1 MDMLTQTGVEMEIEY
16 NLTGSVED
24 YGMFTELGNA
34 AVHAIVIAAK
44 ANNLTWAQ
52 TYRALHQLSEDK
64 QFGEATD
71 TDVRECVYCGIG
83 ADKRN
88 ESFWI

>member
-1 MDMLTQTGVEMEIEY
+1 MGI
-16 NLTGSVED
+16 NLEVNLSNNDVD

-34 AVHAIVIAAK
+34 AVHAIVVAAK
-44 ANNLTWAQ
+44 ADNLTWVQ
-52 TYRALHQLSEDK
+52 TYRALHQLSKDK

-71 TDVRECVYCGIG
+71 TDVRESVYCGIG

-88 ESFWI
+88 EAFWI